1 MSNTEKLKKW
11 VVSGA
16 AKPPEGETVET
27 IIQQVENVPKPR
39 MVRRIRNDNA

>member
-1 MSNTEKLKKW
+1 MSNIEKLKKW

-27 IIQQVENVPKPR
+27 IIQQIENAPVPR
-39 MVRRIRNDNA
+39 IVRRIRNDNA

>member
-1 MSNTEKLKKW
+1 MSNIEKLKKW

-27 IIQQVENVPKPR
+27 IIRHIETTSKPQE
-39 MVRRIRNDNA
+39 RRKQS